1 MEWGKFLA
9 CLFLGGF
16 GVHKFIENKTGWG
29 IAYFLTGGLF
39 GFGWLY
45 DTIGYLLRGIMGERA
60 ESADGLPSALA
71 GLAPQK
77 RLIARN
83 VM

>member
-45 DTIGYLLRGIMGERA
+45 DTIGY
-60 ESADGLPSALA
+60 
-71 GLAPQK
+71 
-77 RLIARN
+77 
-83 VM
+83 